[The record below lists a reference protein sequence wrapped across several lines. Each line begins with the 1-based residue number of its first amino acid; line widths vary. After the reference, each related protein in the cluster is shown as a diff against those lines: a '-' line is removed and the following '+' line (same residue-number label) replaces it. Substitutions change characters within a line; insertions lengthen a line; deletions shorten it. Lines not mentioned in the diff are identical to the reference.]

1 MSHQIDGP
9 VESIIKISNTY
20 TWGRLS
26 YPCIMT
32 LDINVPIADAR
43 IMLHQM
49 DGPVESII
57 KLSNTHT
64 HTRGPSIISVY
75 YDASYGRARYYGTDN
90 VTSNGQAR
98 REYDQA

>member
-20 TWGRLS
+20 TWGHLS

-32 LDINVPIADAR
+32 LDINVPIADAW

-49 DGPVESII
+49 DGPVKSII
-57 KLSNTHT
+57 KLSNTHS
-64 HTRGPSIISVY
+64 HTQGPSVISVY
-75 YDASYGRARYYGTDN
+75 YDASYGWAHYYGTDN
-90 VTSNGQAR
+90 VTSNGQAH